1 MATLKPYIDIL
12 EKDLQLEPKSF
23 DELPARNDPM
33 EGLKLRL
40 SGIIAYLLEKDFG
53 RLLQAMYR
61 IDIPEEDFKR
71 ILELTEPDQLADALA
86 QRVLDRTIQKVAIRE
101 KYKNES

>member
-1 MATLKPYIDIL
+1 
-12 EKDLQLEPKSF
+12 
-23 DELPARNDPM
+23 M

-86 QRVLDRTIQKVAIRE
+86 QRVLDRTVQKVAIRE
-101 KYKNES
+101 RYKNQNQ